1 MSETTHGNITVS
13 HSGSAVCVTTW
24 YALETPREV
33 AADKAA
39 QLHSLLFFLR
49 DYAAS
54 NPQFGELLPAMHEG
68 ILSVAEGLALEAR
81 LLSEL
86 AAVAADDNASASL

>member
-1 MSETTHGNITVS
+1 MREHSHSNVTVS

-24 YALETPREV
+24 YALETPLEV

-54 NPQFGELLPAMHEG
+54 NDNFGELLPAMHEG
-68 ILSVAEGLALEAR
+68 ILSVAVGLALEAQ

-86 AAVAADDNASASL
+86 AGMGDGDG